1 MVSTSLVKRGR
12 GRPKGAKNRA
22 TLEKAAVMEEFNQ
35 RVMNAADTLFNAQL
49 KLATGSQIVFRVDPV
64 LNDKGKV
71 VKEEHVH
78 VTDPY
83 EIKALLDEYEG
94 SNGTVDGHYY
104 YFQAVMP
111 NNQAID
117 SLLNRTF
124 GKAKE
129 THEVD
134 ARLLIDATDPNS
146 PEFKCRRFID
156 TALDCEINGKK
167 PTLDDAYELLLNS
180 NMGVE
185 NEIKVGFVGR
195 MRRKEIT
202 G

>member
-1 MVSTSLVKRGR
+1 MVSTAITKRGR
-12 GRPKGAKNRA
+12 GRPPGAKNKA
-22 TLEKAAVMEEFNQ
+22 TLEKAAVMEAFNQ
-35 RVMNAADTLFNAQL
+35 RVLNQADALFNAQF
-49 KLATGSQIVFRVDPV
+49 KLATGSQIVFRIDVE
-64 LNDKGKV
+64 KGKQGGI
-71 VKEEHVH
+71 KETHVH
-78 VTDPY
+78 VTNPN
-83 EIKALLDEYEG
+83 EIKELLDAHG
-94 SNGTVDGHYY
+94 GDDGAVDGNYY
-104 YFQAVMP
+104 YFQAVP
-111 NNQAID
+111 PDNKAID

-129 THEVD
+129 TMEIETNLNINGED
-134 ARLLIDATDPNS
+134 QNS

-185 NEIKVGFVGR
+185 NEIKVGFVER
-195 MRRKEIT
+195 MRRKEIA

>member
-49 KLATGSQIVFRVDPV
+49 KLATGSQIVFRIDRTTSE
-64 LNDKGKV
+64 NGKP
-71 VKEEHVH
+71 KEEHVH
-78 VTDPY
+78 VTNPQ
-83 EIKALLDEYEG
+83 EIKELLDEH
-94 SNGTVDGHYY
+94 DGGDGLVNDHYY
-104 YFQAVMP
+104 YFQAVP
-111 NNQAID
+111 PDNRAID

-185 NEIKVGFVGR
+185 NEIKAGFVER
-195 MRRKEIT
+195 MRRKQIS
-202 G
+202 